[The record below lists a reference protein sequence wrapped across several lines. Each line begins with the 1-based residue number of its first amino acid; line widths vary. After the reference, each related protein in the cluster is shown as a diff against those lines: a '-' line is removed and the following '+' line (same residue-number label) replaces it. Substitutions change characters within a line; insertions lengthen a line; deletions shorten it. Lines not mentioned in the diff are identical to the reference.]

1 MQRQSLS
8 SVEIKSSNQDTVAQ
22 SVSNYIDWLRKEHPE
37 VVRII
42 WFGSRVNGLP
52 TPGSDV
58 DLCIVVMSSNKS
70 RRDRIPD
77 YLPVGF
83 PVGIDLFVYTIEEF
97 KQLRK
102 TSPSWFATITAGR
115 EL

>member
-1 MQRQSLS
+1 LT
-8 SVEIKSSNQDTVAQ
+8 SVVIKLNNQEQVAQ
-22 SVSNYIDWLRKEHPE
+22 AVSAYVTWLRAEHPE
-37 VVRII
+37 VERVI

-58 DLCIVVMSSNKS
+58 DMCIIIKSSNKS

-83 PVGIDLFVYTIEEF
+83 PVGVDLFIYTVAEF
-97 KQLRK
+97 TVLKES
-102 TSPSWFATITAGR
+102 SPSWYEVIIAGR
-115 EL
+115 EM